1 MTSKN
6 SFFKLLREQ
15 TKQRIWLIALACL
28 VSFFAFPVAAALMA
42 GSFLD
47 MEQITAQAER
57 SAGLLTVEMCRNM
70 ASQKLIEE
78 FHDWISPTG
87 PLLLWMI
94 PIAAAIGGL
103 AQFSFLHSRKKT
115 DFFHSLPVKREILFA
130 VSYIGGILYVA
141 VPYMAG
147 LLAAGL
153 LIQVKVMPYSVEWG
167 ILIKGVLQAMS
178 FYILCYSTAS
188 AAAVLTGN
196 IVVSI
201 LGVFVLFFW
210 GPLTVFVVRTY
221 CQVYFSSFYQA
232 EGILNWLSIPNT
244 SPVFFYWTAGTGTA
258 IKAVEALAAGAAVG
272 AAALF
277 LYRKRPSEAAG
288 RAMAFPLSQ
297 PLIKMAL
304 TVPCALGFS
313 LFFYGLRRSFSW
325 GLFGIVCGV
334 LVSACV
340 IEMIYHFDVKRAFAG
355 WKGTIAG
362 AVVSL
367 GVFSVF
373 FFDLTGYDSYLPKQE
388 EIESIGVSSYLLYE
402 NLTQDRTVIGTEQ
415 GDEGQIYITGN
426 EPGEYEILKE
436 MEISEEEAVEAV
448 LEIAEAGIFEK
459 KARYQKEAE
468 TDMVSVQGEEGGEE
482 ETTAETAAEH
492 PEEFAQ
498 IVVQYHLKNGR
509 TATRAYWLN
518 LLDVK
523 EAFDRLYASS
533 DFKKESYPVFA
544 IDEEELAGANFH
556 VFDTYSHIDM
566 KKEELPE
573 LLSVYREEFLQL
585 TADERRMEAP
595 LGYIQF
601 KTEKM
606 QNTIDQI
613 RAEKGDYTRFND
625 FAYYPV
631 YSGFQHTISL
641 LKDAGVKMA
650 DSLKTASIDR
660 AVVELWIDSDSRDSF
675 KPYSSEGIRTYL
687 SDTRVCLEVTE
698 PSVINE
704 ILDSAGTSEDPLYR
718 NRLEQTMDVVVY
730 IQKEKS
736 GEVDSICLQLP
747 KGCVPDVVE
756 EQLGAYIFS

>member
-47 MEQITAQAER
+47 MEQITAQAEH

-232 EGILNWLSIPNT
+232 EGILNRLSIPNT

-258 IKAVEALAAGAAVG
+258 IKAVEALAAGVAVG

-313 LFFYGLRRSFSW
+313 LFFYELRRSFSW

-468 TDMVSVQGEEGGEE
+468 TDMVSVQGGEGGEE

-523 EAFDRLYASS
+523 ESFDRLYAST

-631 YSGFQHTISL
+631 YPGFQHIISL

-718 NRLEQTMDVVVY
+718 NRLEQTMDVVIY

-756 EQLGAYIFS
+756 EQLGSYIFS